1 MMAGKKEAE
10 FPSPLGNGDA
20 METMDLPVVMLSNV
34 QAKQLMTTYR
44 QQATDTS
51 STTTTTDGGGNNG
64 QVKVRVVIEE
74 QSSLLLAPLFGD
86 RSFPKVWMS
95 KQTIFAQASD
105 RWGTFFQ
112 AKDIPSTPTGKKGE
126 PPEPPRQDWQM
137 FLVDLKDTRAQKLL
151 PVLTLKTP
159 GGHKLSTDATTLMVS
174 VGQLYRYHIRR
185 TCPTDLITVNVRNQK
200 DVRVHPR
207 RVPTGSL

>member
-10 FPSPLGNGDA
+10 FPSSLGTSDT
-20 METMDLPVVMLSNV
+20 METMDMPVVMLSNV
-34 QAKQLMTTYR
+34 QSKQLMSAYR
-44 QQATDTS
+44 QQATDADADTEERGS
-51 STTTTTDGGGNNG
+51 SI
-64 QVKVRVVIEE
+64 VKVRIVIEE
-74 QSSLLLAPLFGD
+74 KSSLLLSPLFGD

-112 AKDIPSTPTGKKGE
+112 AKDIPATPPGKKGE
-126 PPEPPRQDWQM
+126 PSEPPRQDWQM

-159 GGHKLSTDATTLMVS
+159 QGHKMSTDATSLMVS
-174 VGQLYRYHIRR
+174 MGQMYRHHIRR
-185 TCPTDLITVNVRNQK
+185 TCPADLITVNPRNRK

-207 RVPTGSL
+207 RVPTGTM